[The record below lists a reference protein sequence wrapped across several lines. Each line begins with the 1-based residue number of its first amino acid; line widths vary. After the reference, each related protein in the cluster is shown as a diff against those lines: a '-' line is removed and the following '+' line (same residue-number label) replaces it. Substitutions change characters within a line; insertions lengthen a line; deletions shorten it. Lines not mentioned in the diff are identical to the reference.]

1 MCQMSSLIILD
12 IANNTISGYIPNCL
26 GIITA
31 LVFNNALPNTLSFS
45 FSLSGISTLIG
56 VDNLELVTKGQ
67 ESEYG
72 SILHFVTLLDMSS
85 NNLSGTVP
93 PNCKIPLGTQLQG
106 FSEFSY
112 IGNHD
117 LCGTPLTKL
126 CSQGAKSKDTK
137 VGSESEL
144 LSWFYIGIESGFV
157 TGFLES
163 VLPYS

>member
-1 MCQMSSLIILD
+1 MKKLESLDFSKNQLSDEIPESLSSL
-12 IANNTISGYIPNCL
+12 S
-26 GIITA
+26 
-31 LVFNNALPNTLSFS
+31 FLSYLN
-45 FSLSGISTLIG
+45 LS
-56 VDNLELVTKGQ
+56 
-67 ESEYG
+67 Y
-72 SILHFVTLLDMSS
+72 
-85 NNLSGTVP
+85 NNLTG
-93 PNCKIPLGTQLQG
+93 KIPLGTQLQG

-157 TGFLES
+157 TGFLGVCS
-163 VLPYS
+163 AIFLNSKWRHTYFKFLYDLRDRIYVMIV